1 VTAKRNITV
10 AGAGIIGLWQALTLA
25 RAGHGV
31 TLLEESD
38 EPFANTASRHAGVML
53 APDCEGEKAP
63 DVVRNAGH
71 EGLTLWRATY
81 PELINAGSL
90 VLTLPRDQPELVRFE
105 RLTTNFERIESVR
118 LADLEP
124 DLAGRFS
131 QALYFPN
138 EAHMAAPA
146 ALSFLHHAC
155 VAAGASVRFGEKW
168 RPSAAEDL
176 VIDCRGIAAEDDLPN
191 LRSVRGERLLIRT
204 HDIKL
209 CRPVRLL
216 HPRQSIYIVPWEGG
230 QFLLGATEIE
240 SSDAGPVT
248 VRSMLELLG
257 AAYALHPAFA
267 EAQVLETGAGL
278 RPAFADNVPRAIVHG
293 SRRISVNGAYRHGF
307 LLAPVL
313 AKAVA
318 DYLTS
323 GAGHPLLMKS

>member
-1 VTAKRNITV
+1 
-10 AGAGIIGLWQALTLA
+10 
-25 RAGHGV
+25 
-31 TLLEESD
+31 
-38 EPFANTASRHAGVML
+38 ML
-53 APDCEGEKAP
+53 APDCDGEKAP
-63 DVVRNAGH
+63 DVVRSAGH

-90 VLTLPRDQPELVRFE
+90 VLTLPRDQPELARFE
-105 RLTTNFERIESVR
+105 RLTTNFERLDAGR

-131 QALYFPN
+131 QALYFPD

-146 ALSFLHHAC
+146 ALRFLRQAC

-168 RPSAAEDL
+168 QPGTNGDLGGDL
-176 VIDCRGIAAEDDLPN
+176 VIDCRGIAAEDSLAD

-209 CRPVRLL
+209 SRPIRLL
-216 HPRQSIYIVPWEGG
+216 HPRQSIYIVPWDGG
-230 QFLLGATEIE
+230 RFLLGATEIE
-240 SSDAGPVT
+240 SNDAGPVT

-293 SRRISVNGAYRHGF
+293 VGRISVNGAYRHGF

-318 DYLTS
+318 DYLTT
-323 GAGHPLLMKS
+323 GADHPLLIKR

>member
-1 VTAKRNITV
+1 MTAKRTITV

-25 RAGHGV
+25 RDGHTV
-31 TLLEESD
+31 TLIEESE

-53 APDCEGEKAP
+53 APDCEGETAP
-63 DVVRNAGH
+63 DIVRSAGH
-71 EGLTLWRATY
+71 EGLALWRATY
-81 PELINAGSL
+81 PDLINAGSL
-90 VLTLPRDQPELVRFE
+90 VLALPRDQPEITRFE
-105 RLTTNFERIESVR
+105 RLTTNFERIDAGR

-131 QALYFPN
+131 QALYFPD
-138 EAHMAAPA
+138 EAHMVAPA
-146 ALSFLHHAC
+146 ALRFLSQAC
-155 VAAGASVRFGEKW
+155 AAAGASVHFGEKW
-168 RPSAAEDL
+168 QPGVGSDL
-176 VIDCRGIAAEDDLPN
+176 VIDCRGIAAEDSLPN

-204 HDIKL
+204 HDVKL
-209 CRPVRLL
+209 SRPLRLL
-216 HPRQSIYIVPWEGG
+216 HPRQSIYIVPWDDGR
-230 QFLLGATEIE
+230 FLLGATQIE
-240 SSDAGPVT
+240 SRDAGPIT

-293 SRRISVNGAYRHGF
+293 TGRISVNGAYRHGF

-323 GAGHPLLMKS
+323 GAGHPLLMTQ